1 LKVLVYPHAME
12 IGGCQLN
19 AVETAGALRER
30 GHDVSVISEPGPLVE
45 LVGQLGLTH
54 IPLDPR
60 SRRRPSPRAA
70 AQLTR
75 LVRERKFDIVHGYE
89 WPPGVEAFAGPGLRL
104 GLPVLCTVYSM
115 AVAPFLPHTMPLIVG
130 ADSIRLRAEEAG
142 HAQVTTVEPPV
153 DTRANS
159 PEYDPGSFRKDHGLD
174 PDVPLLAVVTRLVP
188 ELKLEGILAA
198 CAAVG
203 DIVSSGTAL
212 QLVIAGDG
220 GARAEV
226 EKAAAA
232 ANAKANSRVVVLT
245 GQLGDPRPA
254 YAAADIGIGMG
265 SSALRAMAFAKPLI
279 VQGEH
284 GFWELLTPDSAPMFL
299 RQGLYGVGADACD
312 RGAGTRRLEK
322 ILSGLLGDRTAWPKL
337 GDYGRKLIIE
347 RFSLDHAAAMHEQ
360 LYLAARETPARP
372 PAPGL
377 AADILRS
384 SALLATY
391 KVHRKFQRWRGTGQV
406 DDFNA
411 ISTILRQEVPGG
423 SHSAR

>member
-1 LKVLVYPHAME
+1 VRVLVYPHTME

-19 AVETAGALRER
+19 AVETAGALRDR
-30 GHDVSVISEPGPLVE
+30 GHDVSVISAAGPLVE
-45 LVGQLGLTH
+45 LVGRLGLTH

-75 LVRERKFDIVHGYE
+75 LVREQKFDIVHGYE
-89 WPPGVEAFAGPGLRL
+89 WPPGVEAFAGPRLRL

-115 AVAPFLPHTMPLIVG
+115 AVAPFLPHSMPLIVST
-130 ADSIRLRAEEAG
+130 DNIRLRAEAAG
-142 HAQVTTVEPPV
+142 HAQVTLVEPPV

-159 PEYDPGSFRKDHGLD
+159 PEFDPGSFRKEYGLD

-203 DIVSSGTAL
+203 NIAASGTPL
-212 QLVIAGDG
+212 QFVIAGDG
-220 GARAEV
+220 AARAEI

-232 ANAKANSRVVVLT
+232 ANAQANSRVVVLT

-254 YAAADIGIGMG
+254 YAAADIVIGMG

-279 VQGEH
+279 VQGEY

-299 RQGLYGVGADACD
+299 RQGWYGIGSDAGD
-312 RGAGTRRLEK
+312 RGASTARLEK
-322 ILSGLLGDRTAWPKL
+322 ILSGLLVDRAAWPKL
-337 GDYGRKLIIE
+337 GGYGRKLILE

-360 LYLAARETPARP
+360 LYLAARESPGRP
-372 PAPGL
+372 SAPRLGG
-377 AADILRS
+377 DILRS
-384 SALLATY
+384 GALLATY
-391 KVHRKFQRWRGTGQV
+391 KVHRKFQRWRGTAPV

-411 ISTILRQEVPGG
+411 VSTILRQEVPGE

>member
-1 LKVLVYPHAME
+1 MKVLVYPHTME
-12 IGGCQLN
+12 MGGSQLN

-30 GHDVSVISEPGPLVE
+30 GHDVSVISRPGPLVE

-60 SRRRPSPRAA
+60 SHSRPSPLAA

-75 LVRERKFDIVHGYE
+75 LVREQKFDIVHGYE

-104 GLPVLCTVYSM
+104 GLPVLCTIYSM
-115 AVAPFLPHTMPLIVG
+115 AVAPFLPHTMPLIV
-130 ADSIRLRAEEAG
+130 ATDNIRLRAEAAG
-142 HAQVTTVEPPV
+142 HAQVAIVEVPV

-159 PEYDPGSFRKDHGLD
+159 PEYHPGSFRKEYGLD

-203 DIVSSGTAL
+203 DIAASGTAL
-212 QLVIAGDG
+212 QLVIVGDG
-220 GARAEV
+220 PARAEV
-226 EKAAAA
+226 ERAAAA

-245 GQLGDPRPA
+245 GQLADPRPA
-254 YAAADIGIGMG
+254 YAAADIVIGMG
-265 SSALRAMAFAKPLI
+265 GSALRAMAFAKPLI

-299 RQGLYGVGADACD
+299 QQGMYGIGPDAGD
-312 RGAGTRRLEK
+312 RGASATRLEK

-337 GDYGRKLIIE
+337 GGYGCKLVVE
-347 RFSLDHAAAMHEQ
+347 RFSLDHAAAIHEQ
-360 LYLAARETPARP
+360 LYLAAREAPARP
-372 PAPGL
+372 PAPRL

-391 KVHRKFQRWRGTGQV
+391 KVHRKFQRWRGTAPV
-406 DDFNA
+406 EDFNTV
-411 ISTILRQEVPGG
+411 STILRQEVPGDP
-423 SHSAR
+423 HSAR